1 MERRKGTSRFTDSL
15 STPGTFHPPLNGAM
29 RRFFDDLTK
38 KEKRWQQ
45 LTMAIYL
52 FQYLDYDTWERSKKN
67 S

>member
-38 KEKRWQQ
+38 KEKLKLVPKR
-45 LTMAIYL
+45 I
-52 FQYLDYDTWERSKKN
+52 
-67 S
+67 